1 MIKSEDSS
9 TYDINYEM
17 LNFKDRKVSVALI
30 ITPALYVPIFSLQ
43 LQRIKYSLCPRNLI
57 SQIPNFKFKKVF
69 FEVIAIT
76 VDCSLFEYLF
86 SMNHLM
92 I

>member
-17 LNFKDRKVSVALI
+17 LNFKDRKVSGATI
-30 ITPALYVPIFSLQ
+30 IIFSNYSNPGEIRFLAIIGYRCHGVNNCEFYTKFMSQ
-43 LQRIKYSLCPRNLI
+43 VISGQR
-57 SQIPNFKFKKVF
+57 
-69 FEVIAIT
+69 T
-76 VDCSLFEYLF
+76 LFQT
-86 SMNHLM
+86 S